1 MSTHEQ
7 LTEADT
13 ILGPCMPDRVSVAK
27 KEYFSFRE
35 AGLIP

>member
-1 MSTHEQ
+1 MRTHEQ
-7 LTEADT
+7 LTEAGT
-13 ILGPCMPDRVSVAK
+13 ILGPYMLDHVIVAK